1 MILVNNIKLT
11 VYIKVDEEPVEKIK
25 QKMIELVPFNLA
37 DEKIVLKEE
46 TTQGFNEKIIKIF
59 IIELIKE
66 KHTNNFL
73 EFLNSKLTNEQ
84 KMLLSSQKES
94 RLDEELFFFIRFDK
108 TELIENNKFFITD
121 SGNCFHIKMS
131 IASFPRKRAVALQ
144 VVDKIFK

>member
-25 QKMIELVPFNLA
+25 QKMIELAPFNLA

-66 KHTNNFL
+66 KHTNDFL

-84 KMLLSSQKES
+84 KILLSSQKES
-94 RLDEELFFFIRFDK
+94 RLDEALFFFIRFDK